1 MAKNENTEEK
11 TYYIVNNSFISHEI
25 IGIVFPRKHFVA
37 INGDKLAELKK
48 NAMFNSL
55 IKNEDLDVR
64 TEIDDSMRTTE
75 EQLAASKTELIK
87 AKQEADALKDEALA
101 EISKRDEA
109 LKTKDDE
116 IAALKAK
123 LAAAGITE

>member
-25 IGIVFPRKHFVA
+25 IGIVFPRNHFVA

>member
-1 MAKNENTEEK
+1 MGKEEK

-25 IGIVFPRKHFVA
+25 LGIVFPRNHFVA
-37 INGDKLAELKK
+37 INGDKLSELKK

-75 EQLAASKTELIK
+75 EQLAASKMELIK
-87 AKQEADALKDEALA
+87 AKQESDALKDEALA
-101 EISKRDEA
+101 EIAKR
-109 LKTKDDE
+109 DDE

-123 LAAAGITE
+123 LAAAGIAE

>member
-1 MAKNENTEEK
+1 MAKEEK
-11 TYYIVNNSFISHEI
+11 TYYIVNSSFISHNI
-25 IGIVFPRKHFVA
+25 LGVIFPRNHFVA
-37 INGDKLAELKK
+37 INNDKLAELKT

-55 IKNEDLDVR
+55 LKNKDLDIR

-101 EISKRDEA
+101 EIKKRDE
-109 LKTKDDE
+109 E
-116 IAALKAK
+116 IATLKAQ
-123 LAAAGITE
+123 LAEKDAKK